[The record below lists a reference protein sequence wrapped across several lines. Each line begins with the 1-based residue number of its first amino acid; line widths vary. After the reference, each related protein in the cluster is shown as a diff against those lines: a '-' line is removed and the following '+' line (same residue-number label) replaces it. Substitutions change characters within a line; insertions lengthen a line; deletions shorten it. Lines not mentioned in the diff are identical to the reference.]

1 MTLTCAVIFNLNM
14 SNEGKRRQTQDR
26 LIGAPD
32 ARSPDQARSPSIH
45 PTARRP
51 AAGSAVRR
59 RIVGGDLAAALDRPA
74 RLRPLGPSPR
84 CGETPL
90 AAHPTGAGT
99 PAGGRIEPAGT
110 PAGAGAGTAGAAGAG
125 TAGAVAS
132 PGTRQAAH
140 LVLGRCLE
148 ILNGYR
154 PVGHLRALSIPAH
167 APGLVERIG
176 AAVRRIG
183 SPATPRPGRP
193 TVPFRLRRVRVCE
206 PRPGAAEIAAVL
218 GRGDRAWAMTLRLE
232 RRRGNWLLTDAD
244 LLIGRDT
251 S

>member
-1 MTLTCAVIFNLNM
+1 
-14 SNEGKRRQTQDR
+14 
-26 LIGAPD
+26 
-32 ARSPDQARSPSIH
+32 
-45 PTARRP
+45 
-51 AAGSAVRR
+51 
-59 RIVGGDLAAALDRPA
+59 
-74 RLRPLGPSPR
+74 
-84 CGETPL
+84 
-90 AAHPTGAGT
+90 
-99 PAGGRIEPAGT
+99 
-110 PAGAGAGTAGAAGAG
+110 
-125 TAGAVAS
+125 VAS